1 MIDIL
6 WSAVAIGISG
16 LVVVIGILLT
26 LKRLRDKKSGFPAQD
41 ERTQKI
47 NGMAA
52 TYALYIGQYFMIAYL
67 LIDIIGRE
75 LFGTLEIGAG
85 YPMIASLLVF
95 SLSFLVLRW
104 YVSRKGEL

>member
-6 WSAVAIGISG
+6 WPAVTIGISG
-16 LVVVIGILLT
+16 LIVVIGILFT

-47 NGMAA
+47 NGIAA
-52 TYALYIGQYFMIAYL
+52 TYALYIGQFFIAAYL

-75 LFGTLEIGAG
+75 FFGMLEIGAG
-85 YPMIASLLVF
+85 YPMIVSLLVF
-95 SLSFLVLRW
+95 SMSFLVLRW
-104 YVSRKGEL
+104 YASKKGEL

>member
-6 WSAVAIGISG
+6 WPAVTIGISG
-16 LVVVIGILLT
+16 LIVLIGILFI

-41 ERTQKI
+41 EKTQKI

-52 TYALYIGQYFMIAYL
+52 TYTLYIGQYFMIAYL
-67 LIDIIGRE
+67 LIAIIGRE
-75 LFGTLEIGAG
+75 FFGMVEIEAG
-85 YPMIASLLVF
+85 YPMVASLLVF

-104 YVSRKGEL
+104 YLGRRGEV